1 MNEGKVFD
9 LFAEVVIEMDGS
21 VFGVVGKVV
30 VEVDDADSAMLWVF

>member
-9 LFAEVVIEMDGS
+9 VFVEVVIEVDGF

-30 VEVDDADSAMLWVF
+30 IEVDDADSAMLWVF